1 MILKKKNIVYVKN
14 IIFHINN
21 LREKITLFE
30 NEEY

>member
-1 MILKKKNIVYVKN
+1 MIVKKKKHRLCKN